1 MGKIIA
7 VKENFLP
14 NEFNK
19 RLQSLLESN
28 NLAWYF
34 EPRSLSTVNDGNFM
48 FTHSLFNRK
57 NNHESK
63 WLKLFDPILYFIAD
77 IISFRD
83 CARMKMNCYPNRG
96 KIYEH
101 AKHVDILDPLTEKP
115 IDGLITCVYNFTTCN
130 GYTIIGDEKFMSK
143 QNQIIIFDGD
153 IKHCGATATD
163 VEKRIMLNINLV
175 K

>member
-19 RLQSLLESN
+19 RLQSLLASN

-34 EPRSLSTVNDGNFM
+34 EPRSLSTKDDGNFM

-57 NNHESK
+57 NNFESK
-63 WLKLFDPILYFIAD
+63 WLKLFDPILYFVAD
-77 IISFRD
+77 IIPFRD
-83 CARMKMNCYPNRG
+83 CVRMKMNCYPNRG
-96 KIYEH
+96 EIYEH
-101 AKHVDILDPLTEKP
+101 AKHTDILDPITEKP
-115 IDGLITCVYNFTTCN
+115 VDGLITCIYNFTTCN
-130 GYTIIGDEKFMSK
+130 GYSIIGDKKIMSK
-143 QNQIIIFDGD
+143 ENQIIIFDGD
-153 IKHCGATATD
+153 IEHCGATATD